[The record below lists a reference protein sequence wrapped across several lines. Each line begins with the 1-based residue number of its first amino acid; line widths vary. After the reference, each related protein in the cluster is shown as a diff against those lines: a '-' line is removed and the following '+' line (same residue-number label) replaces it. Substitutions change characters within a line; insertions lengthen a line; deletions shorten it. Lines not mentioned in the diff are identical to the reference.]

1 MIALSN
7 QEKWRPWGA
16 FALEAIVLV
25 LEIWLFAPLQANL
38 GRTGLIIT
46 ELAFLA
52 LAVGTA
58 LLHKTSLKEVFPL
71 KRPTLRELGGVLLL
85 CLSGL
90 MLSVFATHVSLILL
104 PQSMPEIKELHDFLY
119 TGQSLPVMVLIVAI
133 MPAICEEALQR
144 GAILSHLRSLKKD
157 WLIILIMG
165 IFFGLF
171 HLSALR
177 FLSTAIL
184 GALLSYLIVKKNNLV
199 LPMLMHHEQ
208 PCQRYG
214 RYHGKRERRTGPG
227 HDANHHPAAA
237 YRRQLHRLL
246 PGSRTSG
253 SSWEPHRPDGA
264 PPQKLAG
271 RRPLRRGTVYGRYGV
286 RVSLHVELWQSR
298 RAPGKLC
305 L

>member
-1 MIALSN
+1 M
-7 QEKWRPWGA
+7 
-16 FALEAIVLV
+16 
-25 LEIWLFAPLQANL
+25 
-38 GRTGLIIT
+38 
-46 ELAFLA
+46 
-52 LAVGTA
+52 GTA
-58 LLHKTSLKEVFPL
+58 LLHKTSLKEVFPF

-184 GALLSYLIVKKNNLV
+184 GALLSYLIVKKNNLI
-199 LPMLMHHEQ
+199 LPMLMHLMNNLVSVMAGTMASENAGQ
-208 PCQRYG
+208 ALDTMQTITPLQRIG
-214 RYHGKRERRTGPG
+214 GSCIVCCLVPVLLVAAGSLIDPTGHRRK
-227 HDANHHPAAA
+227 
-237 YRRQLHRLL
+237 
-246 PGSRTSG
+246 
-253 SSWEPHRPDGA
+253 SW
-264 PPQKLAG
+264 LVAG
-271 RRPLRRGTVYGRYGV
+271 LCGVALFTVGMV
-286 RVSLHVELWQSR
+286 CASLSM
-298 RAPGKLC
+298 
-305 L
+305 

>member
-38 GRTGLIIT
+38 GRTGLILT

-58 LLHKTSLKEVFPL
+58 LLHKTPLEEVFPL

-85 CLSGL
+85 NLSGL
-90 MLSVFATHVSLILL
+90 MLSIFATHISLILL
-104 PQSMPEIKELHDFLY
+104 PQSTPEIKELYDFLY

-133 MPAICEEALQR
+133 MPAICEETLQR
-144 GAILSHLRSLKKD
+144 GAILSHLRSLKKE

-165 IFFGLF
+165 ILFGLF

-177 FLSTAIL
+177 FLSTVIL
-184 GALLSYLIVKKNNLV
+184 GALLSYLMVKKNNLV
-199 LPMLMHHEQ
+199 LPMLMHLVNNLVSVMAGTMASENAGQ
-208 PCQRYG
+208 ALDTMQTITPLQRIG
-214 RYHGKRERRTGPG
+214 GGCIVCCLVPVLLV
-227 HDANHHPAAA
+227 AAA
-237 YRRQLHRLL
+237 NLIDPTGHRRK
-246 PGSRTSG
+246 
-253 SSWEPHRPDGA
+253 SW
-264 PPQKLAG
+264 LVAG
-271 RRPLRRGTVYGRYGV
+271 LCSVALFAAGIVCA
-286 RVSLHVELWQSR
+286 SLSM
-298 RAPGKLC
+298 
-305 L
+305 

>member
-16 FALEAIVLV
+16 FALEAMVLV
-25 LEIWLFAPLQANL
+25 LAILLFAPLQASL
-38 GRTGLIIT
+38 GWAGLILT

-58 LLHKTSLKEVFPL
+58 LLHKTPLEEVFPL

-85 CLSGL
+85 NLSGL

-119 TGQSLPVMVLIVAI
+119 TGQSLPVMVLVVAI
-133 MPAICEEALQR
+133 MPAICEETLQR
-144 GAILSHLRSLKKD
+144 GAILSHLRSLKKE

-165 IFFGLF
+165 ILFGLF

-184 GALLSYLIVKKNNLV
+184 GALLSYLMIKKNNLV
-199 LPMLMHHEQ
+199 LPMLMHLVNNLVSVMAGTMASENAGQ
-208 PCQRYG
+208 ALDTMQTITPLQRIG
-214 RYHGKRERRTGPG
+214 GGCIVCCLVPVLLV
-227 HDANHHPAAA
+227 AAA
-237 YRRQLHRLL
+237 NLIDPTGHRRK
-246 PGSRTSG
+246 
-253 SSWEPHRPDGA
+253 SW
-264 PPQKLAG
+264 LVAG
-271 RRPLRRGTVYGRYGV
+271 LCSVALFAAGIVCA
-286 RVSLHVELWQSR
+286 SLSM
-298 RAPGKLC
+298 
-305 L
+305 

>member
-25 LEIWLFAPLQANL
+25 LEIWLFAPLQASL
-38 GRTGLIIT
+38 GRTGLILT

-52 LAVGTA
+52 LAVGAA

-184 GALLSYLIVKKNNLV
+184 GALLSYLIVKKNNLI
-199 LPMLMHHEQ
+199 LPMLMHLMNNLVSVMAGTMASENAGQ
-208 PCQRYG
+208 ALDTMQTITPLQRIG
-214 RYHGKRERRTGPG
+214 GSCIVCCLVPVLLVAAGSLIDPTGHRRK
-227 HDANHHPAAA
+227 
-237 YRRQLHRLL
+237 
-246 PGSRTSG
+246 
-253 SSWEPHRPDGA
+253 SW
-264 PPQKLAG
+264 LVAG
-271 RRPLRRGTVYGRYGV
+271 LCGVALFTVGMV
-286 RVSLHVELWQSR
+286 CASLSM
-298 RAPGKLC
+298 
-305 L
+305 